1 MNWCK
6 IIRVFSNLVFVL
18 IISNINAQDIFNA
31 AYYGNYDAVKLHVE
45 NNPDLVFASNNN
57 GRYALEM
64 AAQTGQ
70 VEIVKFLLDNGAK
83 INQQNQYGVSAL
95 HMASI
100 YGGSTGLIQLLLD
113 RGAQINIRNS
123 RNLTPLNYA
132 LFGRQKEIADILLD
146 NKAELEIENQDP
158 HELLYIASS
167 SGIKRITDMLVNDK
181 IDYSFKWEN
190 GNTFLHSAAEGG
202 LKEFAELAIS
212 KGVDVNSKNNYGHA
226 PIHLAAANNNMN
238 LVELLI
244 QKGTD
249 INVETINGR
258 TALHIARANDH
269 HDIAEFLLENNADSN
284 DYIFP
289 ELRGRYPDENE
300 PGTEPSIF
308 APDIISASE
317 MLEHSAAVFSPDH
330 DFVFWSAKKDGDVV
344 YNLYF
349 MQMSDGKWSQP
360 AIAPFCDEFGGGS
373 PLFSPDGNKL
383 FYSTGK
389 PYDDG
394 NKSIDRNIWMVEIKM
409 NGWSQPVP
417 LDAIINSDQNETPM
431 SITADGSIY
440 FRREM
445 DMYKTKYVD
454 GKFLKPQKLGE
465 TINSSARE
473 LAIFVSPD
481 ESYMLIEAVGS
492 GGYGGADL
500 FVSYPLEDGN
510 WSERINLGEKINSGA
525 MDRFPSVSP
534 DGKYLFF
541 LRISDGDDIYWVS
554 AELIEQLRT
563 QK

>member
-1 MNWCK
+1 MINWK
-6 IIRVFSNLVFVL
+6 ITGIIFAQISIL
-18 IISNINAQDIFNA
+18 IISDINAQDIFNA
-31 AYYGNYDAVKLHVE
+31 AYYGNYNAVKSHVE
-45 NNPDLVFASNNN
+45 ENPDLVFASNNN

-70 VEIVKFLLDNGAK
+70 VEIVKFLSDNGAE
-83 INQQNQYGVSAL
+83 INQQNPNGISAL

-100 YGGSTGLIQLLLD
+100 YGGSTELIQLLLD

-132 LFGRQKEIADILLD
+132 LFGRQKDIAEILLD
-146 NKAELEIENQDP
+146 NNAELEIENQDP
-158 HELLYIASS
+158 QELLYIASS
-167 SGIKRITDMLVNDK
+167 SGIKRITDLLVNDK
-181 IDYSFKWEN
+181 IDYSFRWEN

-202 LKEFAELAIS
+202 LKEFAELLVS

-226 PIHLAAANNNMN
+226 PIHLAAANNNLNMA
-238 LVELLI
+238 EFLI
-244 QKGTD
+244 NKGAD
-249 INVETINGR
+249 INAETINGR

-269 HDIAEFLLENNADSN
+269 YDIVELLLENNADSN

-289 ELRGRYPDENE
+289 ELKGRYPDESK

-317 MLEHSAAVFSPDH
+317 LLEHSAAVFSPNY

-344 YNLYF
+344 YYLYY
-349 MQMSDGKWSQP
+349 MKLSDGKWSQP

-373 PLFSPDGNKL
+373 PVFSPDGNKL

-389 PYDDG
+389 PYNDG
-394 NKSIDRNIWMVEIKM
+394 NKSIDRNIWIVERNM

-417 LDAIINSDQNETPM
+417 LDTIINSGQTETAM
-431 SITADGSIY
+431 CITADGSVY

-445 DMYKTKYVD
+445 DMYKSKYVN
-454 GKFLKPQKLGE
+454 GKFMQPQKLDE
-465 TINSSARE
+465 NINSSARE
-473 LAIFVSPD
+473 LAIFVPPD

-500 FVSYPLEDGN
+500 FISYPDKNGN
-510 WSERINLGEKINSGA
+510 WSERINLGEKINSSA
-525 MDRFPSVSP
+525 MDRFPFVSP

-554 AELIEQLRT
+554 AEFIEQLRT